1 MNADPSLEGAVREWI
16 RTTSRLLTVPAVV
29 GSERPLFLALEREL
43 RSLGVEAVR
52 YDGYL
57 VARGRRPESAT
68 LSAHADRNGLECTG
82 PGEFQYAAFASRI
95 SNEAA
100 RQSLSWQLIDRVAK
114 RLPEQAVRAYE
125 PWSGVELGEGVV
137 RSSEFCPIRNNLVFE
152 VEGLSHVPVGAPL
165 AYADPLREE
174 DGRVSGQLDN
184 ALGVAL
190 VIELFRLG
198 YAGTALFTAQEE
210 AGRSWRFIAE
220 HFRRAGRTTRE
231 LLVLDTSPFP
241 DTAAAEV
248 QDVVLRSKDAGGDF
262 AAETVERLR
271 TACEAEGIRHAF
283 KDAIIE
289 EQNRERAV
297 QGQPQL
303 GLGRTELGRV
313 IEATQGRITG
323 ATIQVPTTGYHTA
336 AETTHRGAL
345 AGTLRLLASV
355 LELDLRAAG

>member
-1 MNADPSLEGAVREWI
+1 MNADPSLDSAVREWI

-57 VARGRRPESAT
+57 VARGARPESAT

-114 RLPEQAVRAYE
+114 RLPDQAVRAYD
-125 PWSGVELGEGVV
+125 PWSGLELGCGIV

-152 VEGLSHVPVGAPL
+152 VEGLDHVPVGAPL
-165 AYADPLREE
+165 AYADPMREE
-174 DGRVSGQLDN
+174 DGRVSAQLDN
-184 ALGVAL
+184 VLGVAL
-190 VIELFRLG
+190 VLELYRHG

-241 DTAAAEV
+241 DSAAAEA
-248 QDVVLRSKDAGGDF
+248 QDVVLRRKDAGGEF
-262 AAETVERLR
+262 ASETVDRLEA
-271 TACEAEGIRHAF
+271 ACGEAGIRHAY
-283 KDAIIE
+283 KDALIE
-289 EQNRERAV
+289 EQNRARAEA
-297 QGQPQL
+297 GQPAL

-313 IEATQGRITG
+313 IEATQGEITG
-323 ATIQVPTTGYHTA
+323 ATVQVPTTGYHTS
-336 AETTHRGAL
+336 AETAHRDCL
-345 AGTLRLLASV
+345 AGALRLLAEVLV
-355 LELDLRAAG
+355 LELAS